1 MFTCWFFEIWN
12 GVKPLTM
19 LTGKKPVFP
28 ECVRSPIYFLNI
40 ICIFVI
46 PNLYNLPWKNFMAYK
61 NQLKDGLLFISQGS
75 TAVQCSVSVV
85 LRLHGQQVNRFMI
98 LLEWTV
104 VLMSCDSCY
113 FIPLKSVWSAVGH
126 LLEMAHT
133 GINNVY
139 PHDSCSI

>member
-1 MFTCWFFEIWN
+1 
-12 GVKPLTM
+12 
-19 LTGKKPVFP
+19 
-28 ECVRSPIYFLNI
+28 
-40 ICIFVI
+40 
-46 PNLYNLPWKNFMAYK
+46 MAYK

-113 FIPLKSVWSAVGH
+113 FIPLKSV
-126 LLEMAHT
+126 
-133 GINNVY
+133 
-139 PHDSCSI
+139 